1 MTKVDEGHAALTT
14 LARTYGQL
22 ALSSANEAE
31 TRLKVIDEVIFQV
44 LGWQK
49 QDVSVEERIS
59 EDGNI
64 RFADYIIR
72 TASTAILIE
81 AKRATE
87 TFSLPHGRVRM
98 RLSGVLSEGAVGQA
112 IRQARDYCRSKSIP
126 FAAVT
131 NGAAWVVF
139 PATRTDQVSFEASEA
154 RAFRDLHDLT
164 TRFVEF
170 WELLSRERTLDGN
183 LGAAQE

>member
-1 MTKVDEGHAALTT
+1 M
-14 LARTYGQL
+14 
-22 ALSSANEAE
+22 
-31 TRLKVIDEVIFQV
+31 IDEVIFQV

-131 NGAAWVVF
+131 KRSSLG
-139 PATRTDQVSFEASEA
+139 R
-154 RAFRDLHDLT
+154 
-164 TRFVEF
+164 
-170 WELLSRERTLDGN
+170 LSGYEDGSGF
-183 LGAAQE
+183 LRGVGGSSIP